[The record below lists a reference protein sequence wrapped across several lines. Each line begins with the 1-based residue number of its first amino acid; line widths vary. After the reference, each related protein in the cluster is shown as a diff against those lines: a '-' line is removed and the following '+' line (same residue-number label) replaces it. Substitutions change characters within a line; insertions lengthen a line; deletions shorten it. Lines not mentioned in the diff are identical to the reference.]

1 MLPLGAAVTVCSPT
15 PAMTIRVAV
24 AVTEVPPLI
33 VTVWVA
39 DGPAVTV
46 WLPLAF
52 DVTAAIAAH
61 ARARVAAVFAA
72 ADRLAE
78 DAGASTTAVAG

>member
-1 MLPLGAAVTVCSPT
+1 MLLLGVAVTVCP
-15 PAMTIRVAV
+15 PAPATTIRVAV

-39 DGPAVTV
+39 DGQAVAV

-72 ADRLAE
+72 ADKLAE
-78 DAGASTTAVAG
+78 EAGARTTAVAG